1 MSSFILHA
9 LGTLYTQAISESIV
23 VLRVHGNRFK
33 YLLIVSE
40 YLTHVSSY
48 IHLSPENCSSI
59 KNNTCAALQFLT
71 LQDIVYI
78 YIYTV
83 YISILSVTFNKS
95 NCGNFYLLA
104 IMPGTL
110 WTEVGTWLSEEG
122 LIGPPNICLTF
133 SGQSH
138 NSILQIKTSSQSN
151 FRRNSLRV
159 FTFHFNI
166 VVKNASRRWLH
177 W

>member
-1 MSSFILHA
+1 MKIPDLDLLLNFVHRRMHVFFHFTCIRYIIHTGHFRVYFGVWRVHRNKCMYLHH
-9 LGTLYTQAISESIV
+9 TRYITQAISESIV
-23 VLRVHGNRFK
+23 VWRVHRNRFK

-40 YLTHVSSY
+40 YLPHVSSY
-48 IHLSPENCSSI
+48 IHLLSPENCSSI

-110 WTEVGTWLSEEG
+110 RTEVLGY
-122 LIGPPNICLTF
+122 
-133 SGQSH
+133 QR
-138 NSILQIKTSSQSN
+138 K
-151 FRRNSLRV
+151 V
-159 FTFHFNI
+159 
-166 VVKNASRRWLH
+166 
-177 W
+177 